1 MEKTHPKNTLIR
13 PMSLEDVAVVHQIDL
28 LSFSTP
34 WPERSYKFEV
44 SHNAAARSWVVEV
57 VDENG
62 QSRVAAMAVLWF
74 IVDEIHIATIAVHP
88 DYRGLGFGKWLLAYA
103 LLAASEEGACK
114 AFLEVRAGNLTA
126 QKLYKDFGFE
136 VSGVRPRYYR
146 DNMEDALLMTLEP
159 IPTKLLQQIENS
171 YHV

>member
-1 MEKTHPKNTLIR
+1 MNKEQSQNACIR

-44 SHNAAARSWVVEV
+44 SHNKAARSWVVEL
-57 VDENG
+57 VDENE
-62 QSRVAAMAVLWF
+62 QNRIAAMAVLWF

-88 DYRGLGFGKWLLAYA
+88 DFRGMGFGKWLLAHG
-103 LLAASEEGACK
+103 LLAASKEGACK
-114 AFLEVRAGNLTA
+114 AFLEVRSGNLTA
-126 QKLYKDFGFE
+126 QKLYREFGFE
-136 VSGVRPRYYR
+136 VTGVRPRYYR

-159 IPTKLLQQIENS
+159 IPIDLLQQIEDA
-171 YHV
+171 YRV

>member
-1 MEKTHPKNTLIR
+1 MDKDQLKNAR
-13 PMSLEDVAVVHQIDL
+13 VRSMSLEDVTVVHQIDL

-44 SHNAAARSWVVEV
+44 SHNKAARNWVVEV

-62 QSRVAAMAVLWF
+62 QTRIAAMAVLWF

-88 DYRGLGFGKWLLAYA
+88 DFRGMGFGKWLLAHG
-103 LLAASEEGACK
+103 LLAASKEGAGK
-114 AFLEVRAGNLTA
+114 AFLEVRSGNLTA
-126 QKLYKDFGFE
+126 QKLYRDFRFE
-136 VSGVRPRYYR
+136 VTGVRPRYYR

-159 IPTKLLQQIENS
+159 IPIDLLQQIVDA
-171 YHV
+171 YCG